1 MKLSNIQIK
10 RCNKLLYFVITL
22 LSIFFTISGVSFMYL
37 GKNNSLVSVICS
49 LITILFSTL
58 IYFYFN
64 NQRQLYYLLLISFF
78 FNYVICLFCFNE
90 PYYYSYII
98 PVLAISVMLLS
109 TKLINLI
116 VCITFFINLG
126 SFIFNALENGEFY
139 SDEKMFI
146 LLMLLI
152 IGRGFVMATKY
163 LITFVQESESQFANE
178 AAKNA
183 ETVKQVTSAVERIK
197 EKASLI
203 KDEIQIINKQADQ
216 TFLSMK
222 AVAESTEDNVIQ
234 INSQVSMTS
243 DIQDSISKTSNN
255 INDVHKAAEQMMIS
269 IENGINT
276 ANELME
282 QSNYVNS
289 NMSQMHEIVEKL
301 ATQVKEVSHITQS
314 IISISN
320 QTNLLALNA
329 SIEAAHAGE
338 AGKGFSVVADEIRDL
353 SAETKKSTEQIVFI
367 IQQLNDVTDNTIHIL
382 DESIA
387 SIELENQKI
396 NTVNTNFQTSETHV
410 VQLNERMNQIVAD
423 ITAVDSSN
431 RTIVSSIHELS
442 AATEEISSCAQESSS
457 GSELIMQRM
466 ETFSQD
472 TLKLFEIL
480 DELVMELNTKQ
491 NTKDE
496 NGGELL

>member
-1 MKLSNIQIK
+1 MELSNSQIK
-10 RCNKLLYFVITL
+10 RCNKLLYNIILL
-22 LSIFFTISGVSFMYL
+22 LSIFFTISGGVFLSRGRL
-37 GKNNSLVSVICS
+37 NSLISIIIS
-49 LITILFSTL
+49 LTSIIFCTF
-58 IYFYFN
+58 IYFYLEEPKKIYFS
-64 NQRQLYYLLLISFF
+64 LLTAYII
-78 FNYVICLFCFNE
+78 NYAVSLFCFDE
-90 PYYYSYII
+90 LYYYTYII
-98 PVLAISVMLLS
+98 PILAISVLLLS
-109 TKLINLI
+109 VKLINLL
-116 VCITFFINLG
+116 VTITFFINLG
-126 SFIFNALENGEFY
+126 SFIIKSFQTRNYF
-139 SDEKMFI
+139 SDEKTYI
-146 LLMLLI
+146 LLMLLSMGI
-152 IGRGFVMATKY
+152 GFVLVTKY
-163 LITFVQESESQFANE
+163 LICFVQESENEFANE

-183 ETVKQVTSAVERIK
+183 ETVKQVTSSVERIK
-197 EKASLI
+197 GKASLF
-203 KDEIQIINKQADQ
+203 KDEIQIINKQAHQ

-255 INDVHKAAEQMMIS
+255 INDVQNTAEQMMAS
-269 IENGINT
+269 IEKGIDT
-276 ANELME
+276 ASELLK
-282 QSNYVNS
+282 QSNDVNN
-289 NMSQMHEIVEKL
+289 NMNQMHEIVEKL
-301 ATQVKEVSHITQS
+301 ATQVKEVSLITQS

-353 SAETKKSTEQIVFI
+353 SAETKKSTEEIVFI

-396 NTVNTNFQTSETHV
+396 NAVNTNFQTSGTNV
-410 VQLNERMNQIVAD
+410 IQLNERVNQIVAD
-423 ITAVDSSN
+423 IAAVDNSN
-431 RTIVSSIHELS
+431 HTIVSNIHELS
-442 AATEEISSCAQESSS
+442 AATEEISSCAQESSA

-480 DELVMELNTKQ
+480 DELVLELNNK
-491 NTKDE
+491 
-496 NGGELL
+496 

>member
-1 MKLSNIQIK
+1 MELSNNQMK
-10 RCNKLLYFVITL
+10 RCNKLLYYVILL
-22 LSIFFTISGVSFMYL
+22 LSIFFTISGAIFL
-37 GKNNSLVSVICS
+37 IRGRTNSLISIIIS
-49 LITILFSTL
+49 LTSILLCTF
-58 IYFYFN
+58 IYFYLDEPKKIYFSLLTIYIIN
-64 NQRQLYYLLLISFF
+64 YL
-78 FNYVICLFCFNE
+78 VCLFCFNE
-90 PYYYSYII
+90 LYYYTYMI
-98 PVLAISVMLLS
+98 PVLAISVLLLS
-109 TKLINLI
+109 VKLINLL
-116 VCITFFINLG
+116 VTITFFINLG
-126 SFIFNALENGEFY
+126 SFTLKCLQTHEYI
-139 SDEKMFI
+139 SDEKTYI

-152 IGRGFVMATKY
+152 IGIGFVLVTKY
-163 LITFVQESESQFANE
+163 LIQFVQESESQFANE

-243 DIQDSISKTSNN
+243 DIQGAISKTSNN

-314 IISISN
+314 IMSISN

-396 NTVNTNFQTSETHV
+396 NTVNRNFQTSETHV

-431 RTIVSSIHELS
+431 QTIVSSIHELS
-442 AATEEISSCAQESSS
+442 AATEEISSCAQESSA

-472 TLKLFEIL
+472 TLKLFE
-480 DELVMELNTKQ
+480 LVLELNTKQ
-491 NTKDE
+491 NAQDE
-496 NGGELL
+496 KGGELL